1 MFHSHGIVYGYT
13 VFFVN
18 YPNKYYHYLFF
29 FGFKNLAKKVA
40 VNTNNLQKT
49 TKKTIQGYVVF
60 ESETSVPLA
69 LKKNGSVM
77 NDGGLILRVDHAK
90 PTIDSTRSVFVGNL
104 PYRTEENTLRKHFM
118 DGCGMEEDDI
128 ENVRIVRDSETMQ
141 CKGFGY
147 ILFKEKNLI
156 PDALKLHESEYMKR
170 SIRVNI
176 CGKRMKGKRGKESNN
191 KKKKKG
197 EDMTGAAKRVFQKS
211 SKETTTTTTTKKKT
225 EVKKRGIKNKKA
237 LIPHKASGHRGMSK
251 RKSSS
256 IKVEK
261 RVKKIQKRI
270 AKGMGKAKK

>member
-1 MFHSHGIVYGYT
+1 M
-13 VFFVN
+13 
-18 YPNKYYHYLFF
+18 
-29 FGFKNLAKKVA
+29 
-40 VNTNNLQKT
+40 QKT

-69 LKKNGSVM
+69 LKMNGSVI
-77 NDGGLILRVDHAK
+77 DGTDLVLRVDHAK

-104 PYRTEENTLRKHFM
+104 PYRTEENTLRRHFI
-118 DGCGMEEDDI
+118 DGCGMKEDDI
-128 ENVRIVRDSETMQ
+128 ENVRVVRDSETMQ

-147 ILFKEKNLI
+147 ILFKEKNFI
-156 PDALKLHESEYMKR
+156 PDALKLNESEYMKR

-176 CGKRMKGKRGKESNN
+176 CGKRVKGKRGKES
-191 KKKKKG
+191 KKKKG
-197 EDMTGAAKRVFQKS
+197 DDMTGAAKRVFQKS
-211 SKETTTTTTTKKKT
+211 SKGGPTKKTNKKT
-225 EVKKRGIKNKKA
+225 EAIKKRGIKHKKS
-237 LIPHKASGHRGMSK
+237 LVPHKASGTRGISK